1 MSPRVLT
8 NGRPPSNTITTAV
21 WTIDLDSGMEKN
33 GYKNKA
39 HMSPDGDTCSAES
52 PLSPMAAASGGG
64 SSTELS
70 GGTQLYGM
78 RFVQLALFCLYSLS
92 NAFQWIE
99 YSIVANLVARYYN
112 VDEASVNWTAIVYM
126 VTYVPL
132 IFPAAWL
139 LDKRGLRF
147 VIVLGALGTCAGSWV
162 KVLSVHPDQFAMC
175 LAGQTVVAASQIFIL
190 SIPPRLAAVWF
201 SAEEVSRACAV
212 GVFGNQLGIALG
224 FLVPPHLVMDTKDI
238 EQLGQGLSRLCYGVA
253 IFSTIVLVA
262 IFIGI
267 RERPPRPPSHAQVSR
282 EQGETTSYW
291 RSMAN
296 LIRNWNYVLLL
307 VTYGINVGTFY
318 AISTLLNQ
326 VVLPY
331 FPGQGESVGLMG
343 LTLVISGMAGSVL
356 CGVVLDKTHRYK
368 ETTLVV
374 YVLSLA
380 GMLAY
385 TFVLVTKT
393 LWPIFLVTCLLGF
406 FMTGYLPLGF
416 EFAAEV
422 TFPEPEGTS
431 SGLLNAS
438 AQVFGILFTLAAT
451 WLLGAYGDKVTNLAL
466 SGALLI
472 GSVLTA
478 LIRSDLRRRHAQL
491 QRQPASAFSA

>member
-1 MSPRVLT
+1 M
-8 NGRPPSNTITTAV
+8 
-21 WTIDLDSGMEKN
+21 WTIDLADRMEKN
-33 GYKNKA
+33 GYKTKA
-39 HMSPDGDTCSAES
+39 HAPPDGDCGDPCSPES
-52 PLSPMAAASGGG
+52 PLSPLAAASGGG
-64 SSTELS
+64 SSSELS
-70 GGTQLYGM
+70 GATQLYPM

-99 YSIVANLVARYYN
+99 YSIVANLVARYYA

-139 LDKRGLRF
+139 LDRRGLRF
-147 VIVLGALGTCAGSWV
+147 VIILGALGTCAGSWV
-162 KVLSVHPDQFAMC
+162 KVLSVHPDRFTLC
-175 LAGQTVVAASQIFIL
+175 LVGQTIVAGSQIFIL

-224 FLVPPHLVMDTKDI
+224 FLVPPHMVMDSENI
-238 EQLGQGLSRLCYGVA
+238 EELGQGLSRLCYAVA
-253 IFSTIVLVA
+253 IFSTIVLAA
-262 IFIGI
+262 IVIGI
-267 RERPPRPPSHAQVSR
+267 RERPPRPPSRAQVSR
-282 EQGETTSYW
+282 EEGETAGYW

-296 LIRNWNYVLLL
+296 LLRNWNYVLLL

-331 FPGQGESVGLMG
+331 FPGQGESVGWLG
-343 LTLVISGMAGSVL
+343 LSLVISGMAGSVL

-385 TFVLVTKT
+385 TFVLSTST

-451 WLLGAYGDKVTNLAL
+451 WLLDAHGDRVTNLAL
-466 SGALLI
+466 SGALLV

-491 QRQPASAFSA
+491 QGDPTAVVST